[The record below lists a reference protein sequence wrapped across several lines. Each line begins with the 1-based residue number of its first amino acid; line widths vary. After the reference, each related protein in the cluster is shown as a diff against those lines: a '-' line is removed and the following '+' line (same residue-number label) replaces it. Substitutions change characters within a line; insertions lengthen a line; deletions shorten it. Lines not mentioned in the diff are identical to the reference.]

1 MHTVL
6 VYVRAGVRICG
17 PFPLFG
23 LTNGYCDLSAVLV
36 DGNGIKVDSSFS
48 QQQSPDVQ
56 HLVTEPGRIT
66 LLLPV
71 VLVLACLSA
80 CGTTNANLFKLGDSF
95 RNFRIRYP
103 WVDNGD
109 VRHCGFSCF
118 SMFSTLKWTPIPA
131 CWDALFAPRW

>member
-1 MHTVL
+1 MVI
-6 VYVRAGVRICG
+6 AICP
-17 PFPLFG
+17 PFSLIG
-23 LTNGYCDLSAVLV
+23 K
-36 DGNGIKVDSSFS
+36 GIKVDSSFS
-48 QQQSPDVQ
+48 QQQSSDVQ

-71 VLVLACLSA
+71 VLVLACMSA
-80 CGTTNANLFKLGDSF
+80 CSTTSANLFKLGDSF

-118 SMFSTLKWTPIPA
+118 SPFSTLKWTPIPA
-131 CWDALFAPRW
+131 FARKGSTGQCVALILWHTSLSRDSPA